1 MNTGVLDA
9 KKAELKVLT
18 ADAVR
23 RLYREECSFE
33 IIRPRRAEDGCLSA
47 AAPLVLGP
55 VLRRPPTEIA
65 AEIAAEIKMPA
76 GEFVRAGGKGYVN
89 FFIKLDFM
97 LNALDREFTLPEFEV
112 PPLSDPEFMYN
123 YIPARLSAVLKNR
136 KLCCDADEAMELLTS
151 PEEQRLLWAIF
162 CGSGKELREAA
173 LLFYD
178 KTGLNSGYPPLDK
191 ARCILLGN
199 ALCAMNRKG

>member
-1 MNTGVLDA
+1 MNTGALDA
-9 KKAELKVLT
+9 KKAELKALT
-18 ADAVR
+18 ADAIR
-23 RLYREECSFE
+23 RLYSEECSFE

-47 AAPLVLGP
+47 AAPLVLGT

-89 FFIKLDFM
+89 FFIKPDFL
-97 LNALDREFTLPEFEV
+97 LNALDREPALLEFEV
-112 PPLSDPEFMYN
+112 PPLSEPEFMYN

-136 KLCCDADEAMELLTS
+136 RICSGSDEALELLTS
-151 PEEQRLLWAIF
+151 PEEQRLLWAVF
-162 CGSGKELREAA
+162 CGSGRELREAA
-173 LLFYD
+173 MLFYD
-178 KTGLNSGYPPLDK
+178 KKGLNSGYPPLDR